1 MRRVGGDVRKE
12 RRVAI
17 LLLFNPAKRGCEKQV
32 GAEALGFDERPI
44 VPDDWIEIL
53 VARSIGAT
61 AFVRLP
67 DAARAVDEGFVKPAR
82 VRLVRLLVT
91 KMPLAK
97 NTAGVAG
104 LLEHLRKDGGLERHA
119 FALEDGVGHTVF
131 HRMPAGH

>member
-1 MRRVGGDVRKE
+1 MRSVGGDICKE

-17 LLLFNPAKRGCEKQV
+17 FLLFNPAKRCCEKQV
-32 GAEALGFDERPI
+32 GAEALGFDERAI
-44 VPDDWIEIL
+44 VPDDWVEIL
-53 VARSIGAT
+53 VARRIGAT

-67 DAARAVDEGFVKPAR
+67 DAACAVDEGFVKSAR
-82 VRLVRLLVT
+82 VRLVRLLVS
-91 KMPLAK
+91 KMPLPE

-104 LLEHLRKDGGLERHA
+104 LLEHLRKDGGLERHT